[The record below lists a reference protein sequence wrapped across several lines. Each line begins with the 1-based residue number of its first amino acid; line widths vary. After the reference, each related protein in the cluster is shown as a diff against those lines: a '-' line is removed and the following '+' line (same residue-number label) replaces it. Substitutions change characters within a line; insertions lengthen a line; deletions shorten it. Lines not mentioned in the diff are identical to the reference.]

1 MPPITPFALL
11 FLLMAQAPPTEFAVS
26 ERALSEIPTSTIF
39 RAAVNERDTFLGEP
53 RCVVCGV
60 EGHALD
66 HEHIILQSEKNTVRP
81 YV

>member
-26 ERALSEIPTSTIF
+26 ERALSSTIF